1 VSYNIFI
8 CHKNNY
14 LLTGKL
20 WLYHYTFNKIISA
33 VFVVNITPLPF
44 KLPYI
49 QIIELS
55 NYLSEHTT
63 GYQLV
68 QPLIRANSPDTFF
81 RLFCGGT
88 GLFNEQ
94 RKKKWENPEQNRPR
108 LSLQAVKMFMQV
120 SCQWQRRWEEERR
133 WPRWNSNR
141 IANNNNITQPGQAKR
156 PKRQKGQKAAG
167 LTLVRIPLSSAPSRY
182 RYRSFPHLIINCNSC
197 RAKARSA
204 RWFPSESQDP
214 EIPTR

>member
-1 VSYNIFI
+1 MSS
-8 CHKNNY
+8 
-14 LLTGKL
+14 G
-20 WLYHYTFNKIISA
+20 
-33 VFVVNITPLPF
+33 
-44 KLPYI
+44 
-49 QIIELS
+49 
-55 NYLSEHTT
+55 
-63 GYQLV
+63 
-68 QPLIRANSPDTFF
+68 
-81 RLFCGGT
+81 
-88 GLFNEQ
+88 
-94 RKKKWENPEQNRPR
+94 KKKWENPEQNRPR

-133 WPRWNSNR
+133 WSRWNSNR

-204 RWFPSESQDP
+204 RWFPKWVTRSRDSYQI
-214 EIPTR
+214 IPTIQRSLVDNSGILKQTILRSDHFKSLRSALTYKTYDLTKYALIRG